1 MFYLKRQYFISLFAQ
16 TLYFFLFLL
25 PIYYENVPE
34 FLFTVEVH
42 CVLKKP
48 PTTSIN
54 VTSFVTNLVPI
65 VLKTRNSI
73 KYVFWFRRTL
83 YTCTSI
89 QIADLTTFF
98 SGSLILFCFYY
109 FLFYF
114 SSQSNAIVVRSCLK

>member
-65 VLKTRNSI
+65 ALKTRNSI
-73 KYVFWFRRTL
+73 KYVFWFWRTL
-83 YTCTSI
+83 YTCASI
-89 QIADLTTFF
+89 QIADLTTF
-98 SGSLILFCFYY
+98 SLEVLSFFV
-109 FLFYF
+109 FTTFFFTFPANLT
-114 SSQSNAIVVRSCLK
+114 R